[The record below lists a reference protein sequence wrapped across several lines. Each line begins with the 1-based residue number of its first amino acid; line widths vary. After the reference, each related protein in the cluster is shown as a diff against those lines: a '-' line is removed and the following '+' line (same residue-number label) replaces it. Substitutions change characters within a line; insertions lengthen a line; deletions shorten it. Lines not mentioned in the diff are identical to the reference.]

1 MDAVEMNNAA
11 QVRTPVLERDEVLRR
26 DKTYWFWR
34 RVQDIL
40 LSVLG
45 LAILWPFMLIV
56 AVVIVIDSPGAS
68 PIFTQTRVG
77 RDGKEFKF
85 YKFRSMR
92 PNAEKELD
100 QLIPKNEMKGP
111 VFKIKNDPRITKV
124 GRFLRR
130 TSIDELPQLLN
141 VLRGDM
147 SLIGFRSPL
156 TYHPWPWEEYTDQQ
170 RKMFTVRPGITGWAQ
185 VNGRRTVEWNHRIE
199 LNVWYA
205 ENVSFWLDVKILFMT
220 IGKVL
225 GNKDNLNTEATAK
238 SAEKVPVEK

>member
-1 MDAVEMNNAA
+1 MYRHFGKRFLDI
-11 QVRTPVLERDEVLRR
+11 VL
-26 DKTYWFWR
+26 
-34 RVQDIL
+34 
-40 LSVLG
+40 SGLG
-45 LAILWPFMLIV
+45 LMVLAIPMLLV
-56 AVVIVIDSPGAS
+56 ALVIKIDSPGPA
-68 PIFTQTRVG
+68 IFKQERLGRNGRVYWM
-77 RDGKEFKF
+77 
-85 YKFRSMR
+85 YKFRSMKVG
-92 PNAEKELD
+92 AEHTGSGVYSG
-100 QLIPKNEMKGP
+100 KGDDR
-111 VFKIKNDPRITKV
+111 VTKV
-124 GRFLRR
+124 GRFLRAS
-130 TSIDELPQLLN
+130 SIDELPQLLN

-220 IGKVL
+220 VGKVL

>member
-1 MDAVEMNNAA
+1 MYRHFGKRFLDI
-11 QVRTPVLERDEVLRR
+11 VL
-26 DKTYWFWR
+26 
-34 RVQDIL
+34 
-40 LSVLG
+40 SGLG
-45 LAILWPFMLIV
+45 LMVLAIPMLLV
-56 AVVIVIDSPGAS
+56 ALVIKIDSPGPA
-68 PIFTQTRVG
+68 IFKQERLGRNGRVYWM
-77 RDGKEFKF
+77 
-85 YKFRSMR
+85 YKFRSMKVG
-92 PNAEKELD
+92 AEHTGSGVYSG
-100 QLIPKNEMKGP
+100 KGDDR
-111 VFKIKNDPRITKV
+111 VTKV
-124 GRFLRR
+124 GRFLRAS
-130 TSIDELPQLLN
+130 SIDELPQLLN

>member
-1 MDAVEMNNAA
+1 MYRRFFKRFLDV
-11 QVRTPVLERDEVLRR
+11 VL
-26 DKTYWFWR
+26 
-34 RVQDIL
+34 
-40 LSVLG
+40 SALG
-45 LAILWPFMLIV
+45 LVILAIPMLLV
-56 AVVIVIDSPGAS
+56 ALVIKIDSPGPA
-68 PIFTQTRVG
+68 IFKQERLG
-77 RDGKEFKF
+77 RNGSVYWM
-85 YKFRSMR
+85 YKFRSMKVG
-92 PNAEKELD
+92 AEHTGSGVYSG
-100 QLIPKNEMKGP
+100 KGDDR
-111 VFKIKNDPRITKV
+111 VTKV
-124 GRFLRR
+124 GRFLRAS
-130 TSIDELPQLLN
+130 SIDELPQLLN

-220 IGKVL
+220 VGKVL

>member
-1 MDAVEMNNAA
+1 MYRHFGKRFLDI
-11 QVRTPVLERDEVLRR
+11 VL
-26 DKTYWFWR
+26 
-34 RVQDIL
+34 
-40 LSVLG
+40 SGLG
-45 LAILWPFMLIV
+45 LMVLAIPMLLV
-56 AVVIVIDSPGAS
+56 ALVIKIDSPGPA
-68 PIFTQTRVG
+68 IFKQERLG
-77 RDGKEFKF
+77 RNGSVYWM
-85 YKFRSMR
+85 YKFRSMKVG
-92 PNAEKELD
+92 AEHTGSGVYSG
-100 QLIPKNEMKGP
+100 KGDDR
-111 VFKIKNDPRITKV
+111 VTKV
-124 GRFLRR
+124 GRFLRAS
-130 TSIDELPQLLN
+130 SIDELPQLLN